1 MAQQRE
7 LTEVKLDHLAGK
19 AASANE
25 ARQQAAELIAFAEQ
39 LEAEIKDAMVAAKA
53 ERATIF
59 GVPMFTYTKKDAYA
73 YRKFQDDHP
82 HIARNYMVT
91 VQKEELDKNR
101 LLAEQGDILADYQTR
116 EFRRVN
122 RKPGT

>member
-7 LTEVKLDHLAGK
+7 LTEVKLDALAGK

-25 ARQQAAELIAFAEQ
+25 ARQQAAELIAFAEM
-39 LEAEIKDAMVAAKA
+39 LEDEIKQAMGDA

-59 GVPMFTYTKKDAYA
+59 GVPYFTYTYKDAYA

-82 HIARNYMVT
+82 HIARNYMIT
-91 VQKEELDKNR
+91 VEREELDKNR
-101 LLAEQGDILADYQTR
+101 LLAEQRDVLANYQTR